1 MESFLYGSLCLE
13 HFIGILSFN
22 FTAIM
27 TYILQISKPGKQRG
41 QGTCPNTP
49 LLSDRENQVLNP
61 TQQSAFALIMTLR
74 CCAFSA
80 ADSFLQNCSLSVF
93 LLIVA
98 IMICL
103 KCKSDVPISWLL
115 ILQQLPFHIRWN
127 SWKPRA
133 AEPCKLPLCLSL
145 QLFLSPPNSFYSS
158 TSKDLLFSERDIPFH
173 ASRWHTY
180 YSLFTEYL
188 SSSIF
193 HIFPIQTAV
202 HSLYSSLNRASPQ
215 LRKLV
220 S

>member
-1 MESFLYGSLCLE
+1 MGS
-13 HFIGILSFN
+13 II
-22 FTAIM
+22 
-27 TYILQISKPGKQRG
+27 
-41 QGTCPNTP
+41 
-49 LLSDRENQVLNP
+49 
-61 TQQSAFALIMTLR
+61 QQSALALIRTLR
-74 CCAFSA
+74 CSAFSA
-80 ADSFLQNCSLSVF
+80 ADSFLQNCSLSIV

-103 KCKSDVPISWLL
+103 KYKSDVPIFWLL
-115 ILQQLPFHIRWN
+115 ILQPLPFHIGWN

-133 AEPCKLPLCLSL
+133 AEPSRLPLCLSL
-145 QLFLSPPNSFYSS
+145 QLFLTPPYPNSFYSS
-158 TSKDLLFSERDIPFH
+158 NSKDLLFSEHDIPFH
-173 ASRWHTY
+173 ASRWHTF

-215 LRKLV
+215 LSKLV